1 MKILHTADWHLGRYL
16 HNFPLIDEQRFILEQ
31 LIQIVREEQPDVVII
46 AGDVYDRSVPPAEAV
61 TLFDKTIKTIV
72 GELGTRVIAIA
83 GNHDSPERIHCH
95 SSLLSLGGFYVYG
108 QHDVSFQPIVLK
120 DEFGE
125 VNFYPVP
132 FIEPDHARYLS
143 GNPDIKTHDD
153 AWAWICSEIEKQES
167 FTAFK
172 NRSVLI
178 AHLFAA
184 GGMVCESERALS
196 VGGADQVSVGRFKN
210 FHYTA
215 LGHLHCPQEFL
226 KGTVAYSG
234 SLLKYSLSEVTHP
247 KSISIVEI
255 DGDGL
260 LKTFK
265 KPLIARKDVRTIG
278 GKIEGRNFTLADDAK
293 GEPRREDYLHVL
305 LENEEIVLNPMALI
319 QKTYPNT
326 LKIEFPNRP
335 AIISSARFNA
345 ESVGEMS
352 PLELFSAFY
361 ETLTEKPL
369 DAERAEILNS
379 VMEEILREN

>member
-31 LIQIVREEQPDVVII
+31 VMQIVREEQPDVVII

-61 TLFDKTIKTIV
+61 TLFDQTIKTIV
-72 GELGTRVIAIA
+72 GELGTKVIAIA

-143 GNPDIKTHDD
+143 SNPDIKTHDD
-153 AWAWICSEIEKQES
+153 VWQWICDEIQKQES
-167 FTAFK
+167 FK
-172 NRSVLI
+172 NRSVMI

-184 GGMVCESERALS
+184 GGEVCESERALS
-196 VGGADQVSVGRFKN
+196 VGGADQVSVGKFDIFN
-210 FHYTA
+210 YTA

-226 KGTVAYSG
+226 KGKVAYSG
-234 SLLKYSLSEVTHP
+234 SLLKYSLSEVSHP
-247 KSISIVEI
+247 KSVSIVEI
-255 DGDGL
+255 DGGGL

-265 KPLIARKDVRTIG
+265 KPLIARKDVRTVN
-278 GKIEGRNFTLADDAK
+278 GKIDGRNFELLKDEKSD
-293 GEPRREDYLHVL
+293 EPRREDYLHVL
-305 LENEEIVLNPMALI
+305 LENEEIVLNPMSLI

-345 ESVGEMS
+345 ESVAEMS
-352 PLELFSAFY
+352 PVELFSAFY

-369 DAERAEILNS
+369 DAEREEILND
-379 VMEEILREN
+379 VLEEILKES